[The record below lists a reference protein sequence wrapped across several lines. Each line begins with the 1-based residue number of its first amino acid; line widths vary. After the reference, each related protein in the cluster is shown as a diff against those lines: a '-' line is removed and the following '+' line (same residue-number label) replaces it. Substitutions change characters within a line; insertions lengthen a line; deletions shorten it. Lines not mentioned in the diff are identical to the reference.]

1 MGNENRTGVKVRQGV
16 ILIGVFFSAAG
27 FGLLGFFIPSFG
39 VAV

>member
-1 MGNENRTGVKVRQGV
+1 MMGV
-16 ILIGVFFSAAG
+16 ILIGVFLCAAG